1 MKEEGVIPD
10 VLEQRGPSE
19 KNKGDCVESLHKD
32 EMYPHPKSGS
42 DVETD
47 VTTHA
52 PRGYFKKFYS
62 HNKTFWGIRAD
73 SWEDQK
79 MA

>member
-1 MKEEGVIPD
+1 MKEEEVIPD
-10 VLEQRGPSE
+10 ELEQRGPLE

-52 PRGYFKKFYS
+52 PRGY
-62 HNKTFWGIRAD
+62 
-73 SWEDQK
+73 
-79 MA
+79 